1 MFSSKSKSKLNE
13 NSQPSTL
20 IQRLYQT
27 FAPKFLNS
35 FEVSCTRDGQTSFQ
49 VQGPLGMYY
58 MLKLPDIQALRQ
70 TGTSDVTV
78 TFRVSEQHEEQV
90 YTLPFRTWLRNT
102 KDLPESIG
110 QAHEAVKQGLTN
122 MGIEVLDA
130 LEVETDFS
138 PKEIARDNQPDLVFN
153 GRVIASKTAPFR
165 NSRNTVY
172 TVYETD
178 TGKIVA
184 VKTGQSLLPGE
195 HTRNDTKVCQ
205 SLAEIVEL
213 FGFNFTTKEMY
224 SQLGI
229 DAVERI

>member
-1 MFSSKSKSKLNE
+1 MFSSKNKSNQDS
-13 NSQPSTL
+13 NSQSSTL
-20 IQRLYQT
+20 IQRLYQL
-27 FAPKFLNS
+27 FAPRIFNS
-35 FEVSCTRDGQTSFQ
+35 FEVTCSREGQTRLQ
-49 VQGPLGMYY
+49 VQGPAGMYY
-58 MLKLPDIQALRQ
+58 ELKLPDIQALRE

-78 TFRVSEQHEEQV
+78 RFRVSEQHDEQV
-90 YTLPFRTWLRNT
+90 YTLPFRTWLRSA
-102 KDLPESIG
+102 KGLPESIE

-122 MGIEVLDA
+122 MGLEVLDA
-130 LEVETDFS
+130 LELETEFS
-138 PKEIARDNQPDLVFN
+138 AKEIARDNQPDLVFN

-195 HTRNDTKVCQ
+195 HTRNETKVCQ
-205 SLAEIVEL
+205 YLDEIVEL

-224 SQLGI
+224 AQLGVN
-229 DAVERI
+229 AVERI